1 MNEEKRNRIAAAIT
15 VNAILLIVILVAV
28 LIYQLILIPML
39 TDRLNQRIQEKK
51 DLEYKLEHAEDDLE
65 YLESEEALRDLA
77 FKMGYEN
84 PED

>member
-28 LIYQLILIPML
+28 LIYQFITIPML
-39 TDRLNQRIQEKK
+39 VKRYEQLKK
-51 DLEYKLEHAEDDLE
+51 EEEDLKYKIEHAEDDLE